1 VPTDPIFNIPE
12 IDEPLS
18 VYLPDGWVALVT
30 GGAGTHLLAKQFARH
45 GIGRVPVLY
54 YTTHERVADV
64 ERAFGDF
71 GWDASGIQ
79 VRNLAGEYFDQV
91 LSRELAIARVRE
103 RGLTLAELTVPVTT
117 SPVAAQSFDLTHRI
131 IGDLAALDGRF
142 RLVVDSV
149 DFLLDVLPAAEVV
162 NLARQI
168 RYRAQTLG
176 GTACLVLRPEVHDPG
191 TGGALEDLA
200 DLVLRMTAEPKPD
213 GVDLALIIE
222 KVRNHPERSRLCK
235 LTVGRDGF
243 AARSPDGG
251 ASATKGNSS

>member
-1 VPTDPIFNIPE
+1 MPTDPIFNIPE
-12 IDEPLS
+12 VDEPLS
-18 VYLPDGWVALVT
+18 VYLPEGWVALVT

-71 GWDASGIQ
+71 GWDASGMQ
-79 VRNLAGEYFDQV
+79 VRNLAGEYYDQV

-103 RGLTLAELTVPVTT
+103 RGLTLAELSVPLS
-117 SPVAAQSFDLTHRI
+117 SPVAAHSFDLTHRL
-131 IGDLAALDGRF
+131 IGDLAAVDGRF
-142 RLVVDSV
+142 RLVLDSV

-176 GTACLVLRPEVHDPG
+176 GCACLVLRPEVHDRR

-200 DLVLRMTAEPKPD
+200 DLVLRMTAEPKLD
-213 GVDLALIIE
+213 GVDLALVIE
-222 KVRNHPERSRLCK
+222 KVRNHPERSRFCK

-243 AARSPDGG
+243 AARSSDGG
-251 ASATKGNSS
+251 AAATKGSNA

>member
-1 VPTDPIFNIPE
+1 MPSDPIFNIPE
-12 IDEPLS
+12 IDEPLAA
-18 VYLPDGWVALVT
+18 YLTDGWVALVT
-30 GGAGTHLLAKQFARH
+30 GGSGTHLLAKQFARH

-54 YTTHERVADV
+54 YTTHERVSDV
-64 ERAFGDF
+64 ERAFHDF

-79 VRNLAGEYFDQV
+79 VRNLAGEYYDQV

-103 RGLTLAELTVPVTT
+103 RGLTLAELAMPVE
-117 SPVAAQSFDLTHRI
+117 SPVAARSFELTHRL

-149 DFLLDVLPAAEVV
+149 DFLLDVLPPAEVV

-176 GTACLVLRPEVHDPG
+176 GCACLVLRPEIHDRR

-200 DLVLRMTAEPKPD
+200 DLVIRMTAEPKSD
-213 GVDLALIIE
+213 TAAIALIIE
-222 KVRNHPERSRLCK
+222 KVRNHPERSRLMH
-235 LTVGRDGF
+235 LTVGPTGL
-243 AARSPDGG
+243 AALGPDGG
-251 ASATKGNSS
+251 AGATKGTDP